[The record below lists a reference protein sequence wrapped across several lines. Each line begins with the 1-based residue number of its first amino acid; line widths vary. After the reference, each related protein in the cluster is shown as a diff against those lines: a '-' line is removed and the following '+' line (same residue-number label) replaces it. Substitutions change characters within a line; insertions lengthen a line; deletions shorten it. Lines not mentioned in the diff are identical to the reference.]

1 MKTTRFIVST
11 MLIGMI
17 HTATC
22 DRITVFSPPGYPEPK
37 FLCMFSAVSS
47 STHSL
52 KARSLVT

>member
-1 MKTTRFIVST
+1 

-17 HTATC
+17 DTATC
-22 DRITVFSPPGYPEPK
+22 DRITAFSPPGYPEPK